1 MANRVT
7 TFLSEVKS
15 ELKKVS
21 WPTRDELKASTVVVI
36 IATFLLGLYIGII
49 DFVLSKV
56 ITLLIR

>member
-36 IATFLLGLYIGII
+36 IATFLLGIYIGII
-49 DFVLSKV
+49 DFFLSKI
-56 ITLLIR
+56 ITFLIR